1 MGVLY
6 QNPPLDGLVRL
17 DRLGSAPTRLR
28 PCEPPG
34 LRPEL
39 EMGSALDLRKD
50 LLYVYFMKYIQDYA
64 RGPDLTIIGKKDNHY
79 LL

>member
-6 QNPPLDGLVRL
+6 QNYHRLVTVHGLGRVSRL
-17 DRLGSAPTRLR
+17 
-28 PCEPPG
+28 
-34 LRPEL
+34 
-39 EMGSALDLRKD
+39 GSALDLRKD
-50 LLYVYFMKYIQDYA
+50 LLYVYFMNYIKDYA